1 MDYESFEKAE
11 NKVLLL
17 YFIKFINIPVSNMQ
31 LTRIMLENRF
41 MNYFLLQQ
49 GLHELISDKLVNS
62 ETRDNIDYYTIT
74 QQGEKML
81 EMFEGI
87 LPAGIKAR
95 IREIVE
101 IIRPAIR
108 YEASVIAE
116 YTLENEN
123 EYEVKCKIIENFK
136 PLIDIRLSVG
146 SREDARHICKNWK
159 ERAKEIYPQVIGLQP
174 GKGKEEPW
182 F

>member
-17 YFIKFINIPVSNMQ
+17 YFLRQIQIPVSNMQ
-31 LTRIMLENRF
+31 LTRVILENRF

-49 GLHELISDKLVNS
+49 GLHELISDRLISS
-62 ETRDNIDYYTIT
+62 ETRDNIDYYTISE
-74 QQGEKML
+74 QGVKIL

-87 LPAGIKAR
+87 LPAGIKTR
-95 IREIVE
+95 IGEVAD
-101 IIRPAIR
+101 AIR
-108 YEASVIAE
+108 TEFRHEASIIAE

-123 EYEVKCKIIENFK
+123 EYEVRCKIVENSR

-146 SREDARHICKNWK
+146 SRDDARHICSNWK
-159 ERAKEIYPQVIGLQP
+159 EQAQEIYPQVIGVLL
-174 GKGKEEPW
+174 GRGRE
-182 F
+182 

>member
-17 YFIKFINIPVSNMQ
+17 YFIKFIRIPVSNMQ
-31 LTRIMLENRF
+31 LTRIMMENRF

-49 GLHELISDKLVNS
+49 GLHELISDGLVYC

-74 QQGEKML
+74 GQGEKIL
-81 EMFEGI
+81 EMFESI

-101 IIRPAIR
+101 VIRPAVR
-108 YEASVIAE
+108 HEASVIAE

-146 SREDARHICKNWK
+146 SREDARNICSNWK
-159 ERAKEIYPQVIGLQP
+159 AQAKEIYPQVIGVLL
-174 GKGKEEPW
+174 GKDKE
-182 F
+182 

>member
-1 MDYESFEKAE
+1 MDYESYEKAE
-11 NKVLLL
+11 NKILLL
-17 YFIKFINIPVSNMQ
+17 YFIKHIRIPISNMQ

-49 GLHELISDKLVNS
+49 GLHELINDSLVNS
-62 ETRDNIDYYTIT
+62 ETRDSIDYYTLSE
-74 QQGEKML
+74 QGEKML
-81 EMFEGI
+81 EMFEDI

-101 IIRPAIR
+101 VIRPAVR
-108 YEASVIAE
+108 QEASVIAE

-123 EYEVKCKIIENFK
+123 EYEVRCKIVEDFR

-146 SREDARHICKNWK
+146 SRDDARLICNNWK
-159 ERAKEIYPQVIGLQP
+159 AQAKEIYPQVIGVLLR
-174 GKGKEEPW
+174 KEME
-182 F
+182 